1 MRRDIVMEAKGDLST
16 EAEEALKKN
25 LVTNALLNQN
35 VMEGEQQVMSA
46 YEAAFRKIK
55 EATGVGDVNEV
66 IQKFVTQK
74 DTEKNLMAMTREAQA
89 RIDQLAEERAA
100 TKASVDEMK
109 YSGAGGQSSRQE
121 VESAEKKLGEASSA
135 QERIKTR
142 HTRLTK
148 VFVDVRAGIEHMAD
162 KLDPVKLEQPSVP
175 VSDDTI
181 VDVMLQCDS
190 KLLKMFNVVGELE
203 EEPSN
208 EPAAS
213 PSRGS

>member
-1 MRRDIVMEAKGDLST
+1 
-16 EAEEALKKN
+16 
-25 LVTNALLNQN
+25 
-35 VMEGEQQVMSA
+35 MSA

-66 IQKFVTQK
+66 IQKFVTQTE
-74 DTEKNLMAMTREAQA
+74 TEKNLMAMTREAQA

-121 VESAEKKLGEASSA
+121 VEGAEKKLGEASSS

-148 VFVDVRAGIEHMAD
+148 VFVDVRRH
-162 KLDPVKLEQPSVP
+162 
-175 VSDDTI
+175 
-181 VDVMLQCDS
+181 
-190 KLLKMFNVVGELE
+190 
-203 EEPSN
+203 
-208 EPAAS
+208 
-213 PSRGS
+213 